1 MGVEALAGLY
11 AMLIGGMFLAAMVAV
26 CEFAWRKRK
35 LAVDEN
41 VSCLLPLCWQAYMSN
56 DIPRS

>member
-11 AMLIGGMFLAAMVAV
+11 AMLIAGMLIAALVAM

-41 VSCLLPLCWQAYMSN
+41 VSCLLPRCVGRRMSN

>member
-11 AMLIGGMFLAAMVAV
+11 AMLIAGMLIAALVAM

-41 VSCLLPLCWQAYMSN
+41 VSCLLPRCVARRMSN